1 MNPVEPIRD
10 IGKIIEIKRRLQRRN
25 PRDYLLFT
33 LGINT
38 ALRISDLLSLRVH
51 DVVEESGKVREFLTL
66 REKKTGRDK
75 RVKLNEAAREA
86 IEFYLSSQRDFSQTD
101 WLFKNPHR
109 GIPLSRVQAWRLL
122 NSWAREAGITDRIGT
137 HTLRKTWGY
146 QARKKGVPLEL
157 IQAKLGHSSPAV
169 TRRYIGITADEI
181 EDVENQVNL

>member
-10 IGKIIEIKRRLQRRN
+10 VGKIVEIKRRLRRRS

-38 ALRISDLLSLRVH
+38 ALRISDLLSLRVC
-51 DVVEESGKVREFLTL
+51 DVWEEESGEVKNFLIL
-66 REKKTGRDK
+66 RERKTGKDQRI
-75 RVKLNEAAREA
+75 KLNAAAREA
-86 IEFYLSSQRDFSQTD
+86 IEFYLSQAKFSPSD
-101 WLFKNPHR
+101 WLFKSPHVET
-109 GIPLSRVQAWRLL
+109 PLSRVQAWRLL
-122 NSWAREAGITDRIGT
+122 NKWAREVGLTDRIGT

-146 QARKKGVPLEL
+146 HARKQGVPLEL
-157 IQAKLGHSSPAV
+157 IQAKLGHSSPAI